1 MTASDPPTPNVLT
14 IAGSD
19 PSGGA
24 GIQADLKTFFALG
37 AYGMAALTAL
47 TAQNT
52 RGVKG
57 VSPVDPAFLRSQIEA
72 IFADI
77 RVDAVKVGMVGS
89 AASVAVVADCVSRYA
104 PEWVVVDP
112 VMVAKS
118 GDRLVADE
126 AVAALRELLLPCA
139 SLITPNLPE
148 AAVLLGDADSP
159 QDEAAIQAAG
169 ERLRALGPGAALMK
183 AGHLEHP
190 RACDVLVDQA
200 GATAVDA
207 PRVATR
213 NSHGTGCTLASALGA
228 LLPQASDLASATRG
242 AKRYLTEALEAAD
255 RLDVGQGHGPV
266 HHGVRAWA
274 QEPAATLLAAGTPR

>member
-1 MTASDPPTPNVLT
+1 
-14 IAGSD
+14 
-19 PSGGA
+19 
-24 GIQADLKTFFALG
+24 
-37 AYGMAALTAL
+37 
-47 TAQNT
+47 
-52 RGVKG
+52 
-57 VSPVDPAFLRSQIEA
+57 
-72 IFADI
+72 
-77 RVDAVKVGMVGS
+77 
-89 AASVAVVADCVSRYA
+89 
-104 PEWVVVDP
+104 
-112 VMVAKS
+112 
-118 GDRLVADE
+118 
-126 AVAALRELLLPCA
+126 
-139 SLITPNLPE
+139 
-148 AAVLLGDADSP
+148 LLGDADSP

-183 AGHLEHP
+183 TGHLEHP

-213 NSHGTGCTLASALGA
+213 NTHGTGCTLASALGA